1 MKRLE
6 VDGSATVAAGPAVL
20 LCTDG
25 CVDANGLTLDRGA
38 AAWVVAGEPRVVLQ
52 GRGTVF
58 CASVG
63 AVA

>member
-25 CVDANGLTLDRGA
+25 CVEGNGLTLDRGA
-38 AAWVVAGEPRVVLQ
+38 AAWVAAGERSVVFH

-58 CASVG
+58 CAEVG
-63 AVA
+63 AA